1 MLLEIGKSLSITK
14 LSLCCLRLLVSFL
27 LVDLVVSQHLL
38 LSWLTPRWAG
48 PGPGPGV
55 RSSSR
60 CPGRCENLLVCGL
73 TGGHLVEQGQCSGLL
88 SVCCLHPRS
97 TRAPRLT
104 RVPRQLSLQP
114 SLSSLPRQARLATL
128 NPPETPRFSYDV
140 GPAGRRKP
148 SASKYAEPELSP
160 ETENLVAGGW
170 RTCGQSRQVAQSRIL
185 GGADAGYGQF
195 PWTALIQIYSKKHGL
210 DKMCAGSLVQ
220 DRSVHFYQGL

>member
-1 MLLEIGKSLSITK
+1 MSL
-14 LSLCCLRLLVSFL
+14 L

-60 CPGRCENLLVCGL
+60 CAGRCENLLVCGL
-73 TGGHLVEQGQCSGLL
+73 TGGHLLEQGQCSGLL
-88 SVCCLHPRS
+88 SVCCLHPR
-97 TRAPRLT
+97 TTTTPRLT

-140 GPAGRRKP
+140 GPGGGRKP
-148 SASKYAEPELSP
+148 SASKYSEISP
-160 ETENLVAGGW
+160 ETENLVGGGW
-170 RTCGQSRQVAQSRIL
+170 RTCGQSRQVAESRIL

-220 DRSVHFYQGL
+220 DRSDQFSVIKTVLR